1 MRATFVIDEEVER
14 ELEELKE
21 LEGRSKS
28 ELVREAVREYY
39 LKEKRARENLDFFI
53 DLYNQGVVTEDL
65 LFLLLPEEDAEAVVI
80 GSKTGKEAASVAK
93 DRKDSS
99 RRSP

>member
-1 MRATFVIDEEVER
+1 MRATFVIDEEVDR
-14 ELEELKE
+14 ELKELKE

-53 DLYNQGVVTEDL
+53 DLYNQGVITEDV
-65 LFLLLPEEDAEAVVI
+65 LFLLLPEAEAEAVVI
-80 GSKTGKEAASVAK
+80 GSRTGKEAASVAK
-93 DRKDSS
+93 NRKSPS
-99 RRSP
+99 RKKP